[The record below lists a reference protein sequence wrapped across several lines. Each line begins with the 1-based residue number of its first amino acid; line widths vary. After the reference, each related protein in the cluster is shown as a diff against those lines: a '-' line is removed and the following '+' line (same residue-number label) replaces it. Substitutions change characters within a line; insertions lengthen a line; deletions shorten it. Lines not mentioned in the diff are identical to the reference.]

1 MTEYRVELPVF
12 SGPLDLLLHLIE
24 REELDITA
32 VSLSVVTGQYL
43 AQVRSLRDDQIEGL
57 IDFISVGARLVLI
70 KSRVLLPRPISLPS
84 DDEVEEDPAEALLRQ
99 LVAYRRFKNA
109 ARWLD
114 DRQRNGLR
122 TYLRVAPPPRLDGQL
137 DLTGVDV
144 QSLTA
149 ALERVL
155 ARQES
160 KDDSLTVARSPEIT
174 IDGQLDKLRERLGT
188 GRPFLFADTLR
199 NPRDRTEVAVTLLA
213 LLELIKQR
221 EALAQQDRLFGPI
234 EVFHV

>member
-174 IDGQLDKLRERLGT
+174 LDGQLDKLRERLGT

-199 NPRDRTEVAVTLLA
+199 NPSDRTEVAVTLLA

>member
-32 VSLSVVTGQYL
+32 VSLSLVTGQYL

-70 KSRVLLPRPISLPS
+70 KSRALLPRPISLPS

-109 ARWLD
+109 ACWLD

-160 KDDSLTVARSPEIT
+160 KDDSLTVAGSPEIT

-188 GRPFLFADTLR
+188 GRPFLFADALR

-221 EALAQQDRLFGPI
+221 EAQAQQDRLFGPI

>member
-137 DLTGVDV
+137 DLSGVDV

-174 IDGQLDKLRERLGT
+174 IDGQLDKLRERLGS
-188 GRPFLFADTLR
+188 GRPFLFADALR

-221 EALAQQDRLFGPI
+221 EAQAQQDRLFGPI